1 MRSWLKLLACWEA
14 ETTVPKEK
22 WGLRLYQSFPE
33 GSQPRKISD
42 QIPMNELLSAAGYD
56 KVLTA
61 LMMKYRPFLE
71 VAGPASVD
79 RYFYSGDCHKGDSF
93 AAFIAAKEVARQDLE
108 NHLGEKLSD
117 EVAGRVLLRQ
127 AHMSE
132 LQRELVSLKDNSAL
146 MTFDEVATMLR
157 QLDRPEL
164 LAQAAGAELGTA
176 GAKHY
181 PVMLSEDRENF
192 ESEYLQGDLSLRTR
206 KSMKMTARITMTMRK
221 KKRKRSPSSTSR
233 IVSTMRM
240 SRSTSRRTT
249 QPMPRP
255 TQMSGRIFET
265 VDVNEVSSS
274 TTRRR
279 RRDRDP
285 RTEAQRD
292 PARGDSRPDRGASKV
307 APLPRREG
315 LG

>member
-1 MRSWLKLLACWEA
+1 
-14 ETTVPKEK
+14 
-22 WGLRLYQSFPE
+22 
-33 GSQPRKISD
+33 
-42 QIPMNELLSAAGYD
+42 MNELLSASGYD

-79 RYFYSGDCHKGDSF
+79 RYFYSGDRHKGDSF

-117 EVAGRVLLRQ
+117 KVAGRVLLRQ

-181 PVMLSEDRENF
+181 PVMLSEDRGNF
-192 ESEYLQGDLSLRTR
+192 ESDH
-206 KSMKMTARITMTMRK
+206 
-221 KKRKRSPSSTSR
+221 
-233 IVSTMRM
+233 
-240 SRSTSRRTT
+240 
-249 QPMPRP
+249 
-255 TQMSGRIFET
+255 
-265 VDVNEVSSS
+265 
-274 TTRRR
+274 
-279 RRDRDP
+279 
-285 RTEAQRD
+285 
-292 PARGDSRPDRGASKV
+292 
-307 APLPRREG
+307 LPRRFYREPRSR
-315 LG
+315 